1 MWRRPRLGK
10 AGPVTAPDGEGTDV
24 FDTKVRDREVHT
36 GPRPAHQPQWSD
48 HPQYELARRKLAT
61 APALVTAA
69 EVADLRTVL
78 ADVAA
83 GRAVLLQAGDCVE
96 SLSEC
101 TAKHVAGKLAVLDRL
116 AERMAAR
123 TGVPV
128 VRVGRIGGQ
137 FAKPRSRATEWY
149 CGRELPTFR
158 GHMINSTLATPAARQ
173 PDPHRMV
180 LAYDAAAVV
189 THLVGQRRLAATGP
203 WTSHEALVLDYEE
216 SLVRVDPAS
225 GTTLLASTHLP
236 WIGER
241 TRQPDGAHVALLASV
256 ANPVACKIG
265 PNAAPDDVVRLCRLL
280 DPDRVPGRL
289 VLVMRMGRRGITDA
303 MPGIVVAVRR
313 AGHPVIWLS
322 DPMHGNTVRAGNGMK
337 TRYLRDVAAEASASR
352 EILEGHGQHAGG
364 LHLEV
369 AAADVTECVGG
380 TVADDAAL
388 RSRYTT
394 LCDPRLNPDQAA
406 TLIDAWT

>member
-1 MWRRPRLGK
+1 M
-10 AGPVTAPDGEGTDV
+10 
-24 FDTKVRDREVHT
+24 FDIEVRDRELRT
-36 GPRPAHQPQWSD
+36 RPRPAHQPQWSD
-48 HPQYELARRKLAT
+48 HPQYELARRRLAT
-61 APALVTAA
+61 APALVSAA
-69 EVADLRTVL
+69 EVAELRTVL
-78 ADVAA
+78 AGVAA

-101 TAKHVAGKLAVLDRL
+101 TTKHVTAKLAVLDTL

-123 TGVPV
+123 AGAPA

-149 CGRELPTFR
+149 GGRELPTFR
-158 GHMINSTLATPAARQ
+158 GHMINSTLATPAARR
-173 PDPHRMV
+173 PDPRRMV

-189 THLVGQRRLAATGP
+189 TALVGQRRLAATGP

-225 GTTLLASTHLP
+225 GARYLASTHLP

-241 TRQPDGAHVALLASV
+241 TRQPDGAHVALLATV

-265 PNAAPDDVVRLCRLL
+265 PAAAPADVVRLCELL

-289 VLVMRMGRRGITDA
+289 VLVARMGRRSVA
-303 MPGIVVAVRR
+303 EALPGIVAAVQR
-313 AGHPVIWLS
+313 AGHPAIWLS

-337 TRYLRDVAAEASASR
+337 TRHLADVQAEASAFR
-352 EILEGHGQHAGG
+352 AILAGLGQHAGG

-369 AAADVTECVGG
+369 AASDVTECVGG
-380 TVADDAAL
+380 TVPDDRAL
-388 RSRYTT
+388 RSRYWT

-406 TLIDAWT
+406 AVIDAWI